1 MKPFVYEPPKTPLDI
16 LYIDEDVLVVNKP
29 SGLLT
34 VPGKELKHHDSLE
47 LRVKIE
53 YPNSFLV
60 HRLDMDTSG
69 VIIFALSKSTQR
81 SLNLQFEKRIVKKL
95 YEARVFGNIK
105 EDNGFIDLP
114 LIVDWPN
121 RPLQKIDAKEGKSA
135 LTHWQVLDRE
145 GDVTRVALMPETG
158 RTHQLRVH
166 MLSTGIFR
174 SPIGNRVWKFWS
186 NVRDEEFVTWFENN
200 VLDPTAAKEKLE
212 KFRTENPDLYEREK
226 NSGNKL
232 FRGLE

>member
-34 VPGKELKHHDSLE
+34 VPGKELKHYDSLE

-166 MLSTGIFR
+166 MMSLGHTILGDRFY
-174 SPIGNRVWKFWS
+174 GNVAEI
-186 NVRDEEFVTWFENN
+186 NLANE
-200 VLDPTAAKEKLE
+200 LQLHAK
-212 KFRTENPDLYEREK
+212 DLMIIHPK
-226 NSGNKL
+226 NGKKITFKAPL
-232 FRGLE
+232 PF

>member
-145 GDVTRVALMPETG
+145 GDVTRVALIPETG

-166 MLSTGIFR
+166 MMSLGHTILGDRFY
-174 SPIGNRVWKFWS
+174 GNVAEI
-186 NVRDEEFVTWFENN
+186 NLANE
-200 VLDPTAAKEKLE
+200 LQLHAK
-212 KFRTENPDLYEREK
+212 DLMIIHPK
-226 NSGNKL
+226 NGKKITFKAPL
-232 FRGLE
+232 PF

>member
-81 SLNLQFEKRIVKKL
+81 SLNLQFEKRIVKKI

-166 MLSTGIFR
+166 MMSLGHTILGDRFY
-174 SPIGNRVWKFWS
+174 GNVAEI
-186 NVRDEEFVTWFENN
+186 NLANE
-200 VLDPTAAKEKLE
+200 LQLHAK
-212 KFRTENPDLYEREK
+212 DLMIIHPK
-226 NSGNKL
+226 NGKKITFKAPL
-232 FRGLE
+232 PF

>member
-166 MLSTGIFR
+166 MMSLGHTILEDRFY
-174 SPIGNRVWKFWS
+174 GNVAEI
-186 NVRDEEFVTWFENN
+186 NLANE
-200 VLDPTAAKEKLE
+200 LQLHAK
-212 KFRTENPDLYEREK
+212 DLMIIHPK
-226 NSGNKL
+226 NGKKITFKAPL
-232 FRGLE
+232 PF

>member
-166 MLSTGIFR
+166 MMSLGHTILGDRFY
-174 SPIGNRVWKFWS
+174 GNVAEINLANELQLHAKQLVVNHPKSGKSLAFVS
-186 NVRDEEFVTWFENN
+186 NVPF
-200 VLDPTAAKEKLE
+200 
-212 KFRTENPDLYEREK
+212 
-226 NSGNKL
+226 
-232 FRGLE
+232 

>member
-16 LYIDEDVLVVNKP
+16 LYIDEDVLVVNNP

-34 VPGKELKHHDSLE
+34 VPGKELNHHDSLE

-166 MLSTGIFR
+166 MMSLGHTILGDRFY
-174 SPIGNRVWKFWS
+174 GNVAEI
-186 NVRDEEFVTWFENN
+186 NLANE
-200 VLDPTAAKEKLE
+200 LQLHAK
-212 KFRTENPDLYEREK
+212 DLIIIHPK
-226 NSGNKL
+226 NGKKITFKAPL
-232 FRGLE
+232 PF

>member
-16 LYIDEDVLVVNKP
+16 LYIDDDVLVVNKP

-95 YEARVFGNIK
+95 YEARVFGNIT

-166 MLSTGIFR
+166 MMSLGHTILGDRFY
-174 SPIGNRVWKFWS
+174 GNVAEI
-186 NVRDEEFVTWFENN
+186 NLANE
-200 VLDPTAAKEKLE
+200 LQLHAK
-212 KFRTENPDLYEREK
+212 DLIIIHPK
-226 NSGNKL
+226 NGKKITFKAPL
-232 FRGLE
+232 PF

>member
-1 MKPFVYEPPKTPLDI
+1 MKPFVYSPPKIPLDI

-166 MLSTGIFR
+166 MMSLGHTILGDRFY
-174 SPIGNRVWKFWS
+174 GNVAEI
-186 NVRDEEFVTWFENN
+186 NLANE
-200 VLDPTAAKEKLE
+200 LQLHAK
-212 KFRTENPDLYEREK
+212 DLMIIHPK
-226 NSGNKL
+226 NGKKITFKAPL
-232 FRGLE
+232 PF

>member
-166 MLSTGIFR
+166 MMSLGHTILGDRFY
-174 SPIGNRVWKFWS
+174 GNVAEI
-186 NVRDEEFVTWFENN
+186 NLANA
-200 VLDPTAAKEKLE
+200 LQLHAK
-212 KFRTENPDLYEREK
+212 DLMIIHPK
-226 NSGNKL
+226 NGKKITFKAPL
-232 FRGLE
+232 PF

>member
-53 YPNSFLV
+53 YPNSFLI

-166 MLSTGIFR
+166 MMSLGHTILGDRFY
-174 SPIGNRVWKFWS
+174 GNVAEI
-186 NVRDEEFVTWFENN
+186 NLANE
-200 VLDPTAAKEKLE
+200 LQLHAK
-212 KFRTENPDLYEREK
+212 DLMIIHPK
-226 NSGNKL
+226 NGKKITFKAPL
-232 FRGLE
+232 PF

>member
-166 MLSTGIFR
+166 MMS
-174 SPIGNRVWKFWS
+174 IGHTILGDRFYG
-186 NVRDEEFVTWFENN
+186 NVAEINLANE
-200 VLDPTAAKEKLE
+200 LQLHAK
-212 KFRTENPDLYEREK
+212 DLMIIHPK
-226 NSGNKL
+226 NGKKITFKAPL
-232 FRGLE
+232 PF

>member
-69 VIIFALSKSTQR
+69 VIIFALNKSTQR

-166 MLSTGIFR
+166 MMSLGHTILGDRFY
-174 SPIGNRVWKFWS
+174 GNVAEI
-186 NVRDEEFVTWFENN
+186 NLANE
-200 VLDPTAAKEKLE
+200 LQLHAK
-212 KFRTENPDLYEREK
+212 DLMIIHPK
-226 NSGNKL
+226 NGKKITFKAPL
-232 FRGLE
+232 PF

>member
-95 YEARVFGNIK
+95 YEARVFGNIT

-166 MLSTGIFR
+166 MMSLGHTILGDRFY
-174 SPIGNRVWKFWS
+174 GNVAEI
-186 NVRDEEFVTWFENN
+186 NLANE
-200 VLDPTAAKEKLE
+200 LQLHAK
-212 KFRTENPDLYEREK
+212 DLMIIHPKYGK
-226 NSGNKL
+226 KITFKAPL
-232 FRGLE
+232 PF

>member
-166 MLSTGIFR
+166 MMSLGHTILGDRFY
-174 SPIGNRVWKFWS
+174 GNVAEI
-186 NVRDEEFVTWFENN
+186 NLANE
-200 VLDPTAAKEKLE
+200 LQLHAK
-212 KFRTENPDLYEREK
+212 DLMIMHPK
-226 NSGNKL
+226 NGKKITFKAPL
-232 FRGLE
+232 PF

>member
-166 MLSTGIFR
+166 MMSLGHTILGDRFY
-174 SPIGNRVWKFWS
+174 GNVAEI
-186 NVRDEEFVTWFENN
+186 NLANE
-200 VLDPTAAKEKLE
+200 LQLHAK
-212 KFRTENPDLYEREK
+212 DLIIIHPK
-226 NSGNKL
+226 NGKKITFKAPL
-232 FRGLE
+232 PF

>member
-69 VIIFALSKSTQR
+69 VVIFALSKSTQR

-166 MLSTGIFR
+166 MMSLGHTILGDRFY
-174 SPIGNRVWKFWS
+174 GNVAEI
-186 NVRDEEFVTWFENN
+186 NLANE
-200 VLDPTAAKEKLE
+200 LQLHAK
-212 KFRTENPDLYEREK
+212 DLMIIHPK
-226 NSGNKL
+226 NGKKITFKAPL
-232 FRGLE
+232 PF

>member
-95 YEARVFGNIK
+95 YEARVLGNIK
-105 EDNGFIDLP
+105 EDNEFIDLP

-166 MLSTGIFR
+166 MMSLGHTILGDCFD
-174 SPIGNRVWKFWS
+174 GNVAEI
-186 NVRDEEFVTWFENN
+186 NLANE
-200 VLDPTAAKEKLE
+200 LQLHAK
-212 KFRTENPDLYEREK
+212 DLMIIHPK
-226 NSGNKL
+226 NGKKITFKAPL
-232 FRGLE
+232 PF

>member
-16 LYIDEDVLVVNKP
+16 LYIDDDVLVVNKP

-166 MLSTGIFR
+166 MMSLGHTILGDRFY
-174 SPIGNRVWKFWS
+174 GNVAEI
-186 NVRDEEFVTWFENN
+186 NLANE
-200 VLDPTAAKEKLE
+200 LQLHAK
-212 KFRTENPDLYEREK
+212 DLMIIHPK
-226 NSGNKL
+226 NGKKITFKAPL
-232 FRGLE
+232 PF

>member
-1 MKPFVYEPPKTPLDI
+1 MKPFVYEPPKNPLDI

-95 YEARVFGNIK
+95 YEARVFGNIT

-166 MLSTGIFR
+166 MMSLGHTILGDRFY
-174 SPIGNRVWKFWS
+174 GNVAEI
-186 NVRDEEFVTWFENN
+186 NLANE
-200 VLDPTAAKEKLE
+200 LQLHAK
-212 KFRTENPDLYEREK
+212 DLMIIHPK
-226 NSGNKL
+226 NGKKITFKAPL
-232 FRGLE
+232 PF

>member
-16 LYIDEDVLVVNKP
+16 LYIDDDVLVVNKP

-53 YPNSFLV
+53 YPNSFLI

-121 RPLQKIDAKEGKSA
+121 RPLQKIDAKEGISA

-166 MLSTGIFR
+166 MMSLGHTILGDRFY
-174 SPIGNRVWKFWS
+174 GNVAEI
-186 NVRDEEFVTWFENN
+186 NLANE
-200 VLDPTAAKEKLE
+200 LQLHAK
-212 KFRTENPDLYEREK
+212 DLMIIHPK
-226 NSGNKL
+226 NGKKITFKAPL
-232 FRGLE
+232 PF

>member
-1 MKPFVYEPPKTPLDI
+1 MKPFVYEPPKSPLDI

-34 VPGKELKHHDSLE
+34 VPGKEFKHHDSLE

-81 SLNLQFEKRIVKKL
+81 SLNLQFEKRIVKKI

-121 RPLQKIDAKEGKSA
+121 RPLQKVDTKEGKCA
-135 LTHWQVLDRE
+135 LTHWRVLNRE
-145 GDVTRVALMPETG
+145 GDVTRLELIPETG

-166 MLSTGIFR
+166 MMSLGHTILGDRFY
-174 SPIGNRVWKFWS
+174 GNIVEINLANTLQLHAKHLMI
-186 NVRDEEFVTWFENN
+186 NHPENGKKITFEAP
-200 VLDPTAAKEKLE
+200 LP
-212 KFRTENPDLYEREK
+212 F
-226 NSGNKL
+226 
-232 FRGLE
+232 

>member
-16 LYIDEDVLVVNKP
+16 LYIDDDVLVVNKP

-158 RTHQLRVH
+158 RTHQLRLH
-166 MLSTGIFR
+166 MMSLGHTILGDRFY
-174 SPIGNRVWKFWS
+174 GNVAEI
-186 NVRDEEFVTWFENN
+186 NLANE
-200 VLDPTAAKEKLE
+200 LQLHAK
-212 KFRTENPDLYEREK
+212 DLMIIHPK
-226 NSGNKL
+226 NGKKITFKAPL
-232 FRGLE
+232 PF

>member
-16 LYIDEDVLVVNKP
+16 LYIDDDVLVVNKP

-53 YPNSFLV
+53 YPNSFLI

-95 YEARVFGNIK
+95 YEARVFGNIT
-105 EDNGFIDLP
+105 EDNGFIELP

-121 RPLQKIDAKEGKSA
+121 RPLQKIDAKEGKPA

-166 MLSTGIFR
+166 MMSLGHTILGDRFYGNVAEINLANELQLHAKDLMIFH
-174 SPIGNRVWKFWS
+174 P
-186 NVRDEEFVTWFENN
+186 
-200 VLDPTAAKEKLE
+200 
-212 KFRTENPDLYEREK
+212 K
-226 NSGNKL
+226 NGKKITFKAPL
-232 FRGLE
+232 PF

>member
-1 MKPFVYEPPKTPLDI
+1 
-16 LYIDEDVLVVNKP
+16 
-29 SGLLT
+29 
-34 VPGKELKHHDSLE
+34 LE

-166 MLSTGIFR
+166 MMSLGHTILGDRFY
-174 SPIGNRVWKFWS
+174 GNVAEI
-186 NVRDEEFVTWFENN
+186 NLANE
-200 VLDPTAAKEKLE
+200 LQLHAK
-212 KFRTENPDLYEREK
+212 DLMIIHPK
-226 NSGNKL
+226 NGKKITFKAPL
-232 FRGLE
+232 PF

>member
-105 EDNGFIDLP
+105 EDDGSINLP
-114 LIVDWPN
+114 LMVDWPN

-166 MLSTGIFR
+166 MMSLGHTILGDRFY
-174 SPIGNRVWKFWS
+174 GNVAEI
-186 NVRDEEFVTWFENN
+186 NLANE
-200 VLDPTAAKEKLE
+200 LQLHAK
-212 KFRTENPDLYEREK
+212 DLMIIHPK
-226 NSGNKL
+226 NGKKITFKAPL
-232 FRGLE
+232 PF